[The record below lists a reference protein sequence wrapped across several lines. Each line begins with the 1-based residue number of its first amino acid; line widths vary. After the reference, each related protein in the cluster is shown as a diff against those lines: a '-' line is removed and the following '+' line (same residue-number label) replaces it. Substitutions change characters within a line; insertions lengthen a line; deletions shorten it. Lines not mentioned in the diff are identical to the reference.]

1 MLLML
6 ISSMIRLIP
15 EQNFMIMR
23 IIIVF
28 IVLAIGATIAYQMGW
43 LSDKGENAYDET
55 KESIIDNS
63 EKLIDKADDAMK

>member
-1 MLLML
+1 
-6 ISSMIRLIP
+6 MIL
-15 EQNFMIMR
+15 R

-28 IVLAIGATIAYQMGW
+28 IVLAIGATIAYQKGW

-63 EKLIDKADDAMK
+63 KKLVDKADDAMK